1 MIAFA
6 TCVGTPETLAACAA
20 PGLRRAMEPD
30 SVFAE
35 LTTDRSIHEAYNEA
49 LSHFAAVDA
58 LEALVLL
65 HEDTELL
72 DADFCARV
80 RSVLR
85 DPSVALAG
93 AVGAS
98 DVTSLR
104 WWEGRVAGCAAETR
118 GVVTGSPAPCDVDC
132 VDGLLMVLS
141 PWAIANLRCDTERF
155 TGFHAYDADLC
166 FTARAAG
173 RRVVVAELNVFHHT
187 KGGYGDEAAFAAA
200 DAAFR
205 EKWLARRREQQLDE
219 ELGVAAHAV
228 GRRD

>member
-6 TCVGTPETLAACAA
+6 ACVGTPAKLAAFAA
-20 PGLRRAMEPD
+20 PGLQRVMEPD
-30 SVFAE
+30 SAFAE
-35 LTTDRSIHEAYNEA
+35 LTTGRSIHEAYNEA
-49 LSHFAAVDA
+49 LDHFAAVDG

-80 RSVLR
+80 RAVLS
-85 DPSVALAG
+85 DPSVAIAG
-93 AVGAS
+93 AIGAS
-98 DVTSLR
+98 GVTSLR
-104 WWEGRVAGCAAETR
+104 WWEGGIAGRAAETR
-118 GVVTGSPAPCDVDC
+118 GVVAGAPAPCDVDS

-141 PWAIANLRCDTERF
+141 PWAVASLRCDTERF

-166 FTARAAG
+166 FAARAAG
-173 RRVVVAELNVFHHT
+173 RRVVVADINVFHHT

-205 EKWLARRREQQLDE
+205 RKYALA
-219 ELGVAAHAV
+219 A
-228 GRRD
+228 

>member
-6 TCVGTPETLAACAA
+6 ACVGTPAKLAAFAA
-20 PGLRRAMEPD
+20 PGLRRVMEPD

-49 LSHFAAVDA
+49 LEHFAAVDD

-80 RSVLR
+80 RDVLR
-85 DPSVALAG
+85 DPSVAVAG
-93 AVGAS
+93 AIGAS
-98 DVTSLR
+98 GVTSLR
-104 WWEGRVAGCAAETR
+104 WWEGSIAGRAAETR
-118 GVVTGSPAPCDVDC
+118 GVVAGAPAPADVDC
-132 VDGLLMVLS
+132 LDGLLLVLS
-141 PWAIANLRCDTERF
+141 PWAVANLRCDTDRF

-166 FTARAAG
+166 FAARAAG

-187 KGGYGDEAAFAAA
+187 KGGYGDPAAFAAA
-200 DAAFR
+200 DSAFR
-205 EKWLARRREQQLDE
+205 QKWD
-219 ELGVAAHAV
+219 
-228 GRRD
+228 

>member
-6 TCVGTPETLAACAA
+6 ACVGSPAKLAMYAA
-20 PGLRRAMEPD
+20 PGLARAMEPD

-49 LSHFAAVDA
+49 LEHFAGVPG

-80 RSVLR
+80 RAVLG
-85 DPSVALAG
+85 DPSVAVAG
-93 AVGAS
+93 PIGACG
-98 DVTSLR
+98 VTSLR
-104 WWEGRVAGCAAETR
+104 WWEGTIAGRAAETR
-118 GVVTGSPAPCDVDC
+118 GVVSGAPAPCDVDC
-132 VDGLLMVLS
+132 LDGLLLVLS
-141 PWAIANLRCDTERF
+141 PWAVANLRCDTERF

-166 FTARAAG
+166 FAARAAG
-173 RRVVVAELNVFHHT
+173 RRVIAAELNVFHHT
-187 KGGYGDEAAFAAA
+187 KGGYGDEASFTAA

-205 EKWLARRREQQLDE
+205 AKWGEQQVDQQ
-219 ELGVAAHAV
+219 LGIAAHAL
-228 GRRD
+228 G

>member
-6 TCVGTPETLAACAA
+6 ACVGTPAKLAAFAA
-20 PGLRRAMEPD
+20 PGLKRVMEPD

-35 LTTDRSIHEAYNEA
+35 LTTDGSIHEAYNEA
-49 LSHFAAVDA
+49 LEHFAGVDG

-80 RSVLR
+80 RDVLR
-85 DPSVALAG
+85 DPSVAIAG

-98 DVTSLR
+98 GVTSLR
-104 WWEGRVAGCAAETR
+104 WWEGALAGHAAETR
-118 GVVTGSPAPCDVDC
+118 GVVSGTPAPCDVDC

-141 PWAIANLRCDTERF
+141 PWAVANLRCDTERF
-155 TGFHAYDADLC
+155 NGFHAYDADLC
-166 FTARAAG
+166 FQARAAG
-173 RRVVVAELNVFHHT
+173 RRVVVGELNVFHHT
-187 KGGYGDEAAFAAA
+187 KGGYGDEAAFGRA

-205 EKWLARRREQQLDE
+205 AKYALA
-219 ELGVAAHAV
+219 A
-228 GRRD
+228 

>member
-6 TCVGTPETLAACAA
+6 ACVGTPAKLAAYAA
-20 PGLRRAMEPD
+20 PGLKRAMEPD

-49 LSHFAAVDA
+49 LEHFAGVPG

-93 AVGAS
+93 PIGAYG
-98 DVTSLR
+98 VTSLR
-104 WWEGRVAGCAAETR
+104 WWEGTIAGHAAETR
-118 GVVTGSPAPCDVDC
+118 GVVSGEPAPCDVDC
-132 VDGLLMVLS
+132 LDGLLLVLS
-141 PWAIANLRCDTERF
+141 PWAVANLRCDTERF

-166 FTARAAG
+166 FAARAAG
-173 RRVVVAELNVFHHT
+173 RRVVAAEFSVFHHT
-187 KGGYGDEAAFAAA
+187 KGGYGDESAFAAA

-205 EKWLARRREQQLDE
+205 AKYAPLKACVPAPTI
-219 ELGVAAHAV
+219 GA
-228 GRRD
+228 

>member
-6 TCVGTPETLAACAA
+6 ACISSRSKLAAFAA

-35 LTTDRSIHEAYNEA
+35 LETDRSIHEAYNEA
-49 LSHFAAVDA
+49 LEHFAGVGD

-72 DADFCARV
+72 DADFCDRV
-80 RSVLR
+80 RSALR
-85 DPSVALAG
+85 DPSVAIAG

-98 DVTSLR
+98 GVSSLR
-104 WWEGRVAGCAAETR
+104 WWEGAIAGQAAEPR
-118 GVVTGSPAPCDVDC
+118 GLVEGAPAPCDVDC

-141 PWAIANLRCDTERF
+141 PWAVAHVRCDSDRF
-155 TGFHAYDADLC
+155 TGFHGYDADLC
-166 FTARAAG
+166 FSARAAG

-187 KGGYGDEAAFAAA
+187 KGGYGDAASFAAA

-205 EKWLARRREQQLDE
+205 AKWRQQQVDQQ
-219 ELGVAAHAV
+219 LGVAADAV
-228 GRRD
+228 A

>member
-6 TCVGTPETLAACAA
+6 ACVGTPAKLAAYAA
-20 PGLRRAMEPD
+20 PGLARVMEPD

-49 LSHFAAVDA
+49 LEHFTGVPG

-72 DADFCARV
+72 DTDFCARV
-80 RSVLR
+80 RDVLR

-93 AVGAS
+93 PIGACG
-98 DVTSLR
+98 VTSLR
-104 WWEGRVAGCAAETR
+104 WWEGTIAGAIAETR
-118 GVVTGSPAPCDVDC
+118 GVVSGEPAPCDVDC
-132 VDGLLMVLS
+132 LDGLLLVLS
-141 PWAIANLRCDTERF
+141 PWAVDNLRCDTGRF

-166 FTARAAG
+166 FAARAAG
-173 RRVVVAELNVFHHT
+173 RRVVAADLTVFHHT
-187 KGGYGDEAAFAAA
+187 KGGYGDSDAFAAA

-205 EKWLARRREQQLDE
+205 AKYGLLKPRVPAPTI
-219 ELGVAAHAV
+219 GA
-228 GRRD
+228 